1 VSTRVK
7 WPQVSPDG
15 YKALQA
21 FGQFAHQSALEKS
34 LLELVRLRVSQIN
47 NCAYCVDMHWKD
59 LRALGETEQ
68 RLSLL
73 SVWRE
78 YPGFNS
84 RERAALAWG
93 EALTRISTG
102 DVTDADFEAAKTIFS
117 EKELVDLSL
126 TVASINAWNRMGV
139 AFRPEPGR
147 YQPPNH
153 SAQ

>member
-15 YKALQA
+15 YKALLA
-21 FGQFAHQSALEKS
+21 FETYTHHAGLEKP
-34 LLELVRLRVSQIN
+34 LLDLVRLRVSQIN
-47 NCAYCVDMHWKD
+47 SCAYCVDMHWKD
-59 LRALGETEQ
+59 LRAAGETEQ

-78 YPGFNS
+78 YSAFND
-84 RERAALAWG
+84 RERAALAWA

-102 DVTDADFEAAKTIFS
+102 DVSDADFESVRAQFS
-117 EKELVDLSL
+117 EKEIVELSL
-126 TVASINAWNRMGV
+126 AIAAINAWNRMGV

-147 YQPPNH
+147 YKPGVH
-153 SAQ
+153 AS